1 MSKTTTRVLQV
12 RLVLSSL
19 PPHLELPVGVNHP
32 LPPESRNWL
41 FGLVENAH
49 VVRMDVTQ
57 ISPGEFERLRSAGWP
72 MRAKRSV
79 DWWMVGVWA
88 SYMALIGGGFGSLA
102 LLLAQ
107 CSK

>member
-1 MSKTTTRVLQV
+1 MSNTRVVQV

-41 FGLVENAH
+41 FGLMQDSH
-49 VVRMDVTQ
+49 VVRMDVMQ
-57 ISPGEFERLRSAGWP
+57 LSPGEFDGLRSSGWP
-72 MRAKRSV
+72 MRPKRDV
-79 DWWMVGVWA
+79 DWWIVGIWA
-88 SYMALIGGGFGSLA
+88 FYMALIVGGFGSLA
-102 LLLAQ
+102 VLLAQ

>member
-57 ISPGEFERLRSAGWP
+57 ISPGEFEPALRWLADAGEAQRGLVDGRRLGVVHGADR
-72 MRAKRSV
+72 
-79 DWWMVGVWA
+79 WWFWFA
-88 SYMALIGGGFGSLA
+88 GGFAGA
-102 LLLAQ
+102 M
-107 CSK
+107 

>member
-1 MSKTTTRVLQV
+1 MSKTRVVQV

-32 LPPESRNWL
+32 MPPDARSWL
-41 FGLVENAH
+41 FGLMQDSH
-49 VVRMDVTQ
+49 VVRMDVMQ
-57 ISPGEFERLRSAGWP
+57 LSPGEFEGLRSSGWP

-79 DWWMVGVWA
+79 DWWIVGIWVF
-88 SYMALIGGGFGSLA
+88 YMALIGGGFGSLA

>member
-1 MSKTTTRVLQV
+1 MSKTRVVQV

-32 LPPESRNWL
+32 MPPDARSWL
-41 FGLVENAH
+41 FGLMQDSH
-49 VVRMDVTQ
+49 VVRMDVMQ
-57 ISPGEFERLRSAGWP
+57 LSPGEFEGLRSSGWP

-79 DWWMVGVWA
+79 DWWIVGIWVF
-88 SYMALIGGGFGSLA
+88 YMALIVGGFGSLA
-102 LLLAQ
+102 VLLAQ